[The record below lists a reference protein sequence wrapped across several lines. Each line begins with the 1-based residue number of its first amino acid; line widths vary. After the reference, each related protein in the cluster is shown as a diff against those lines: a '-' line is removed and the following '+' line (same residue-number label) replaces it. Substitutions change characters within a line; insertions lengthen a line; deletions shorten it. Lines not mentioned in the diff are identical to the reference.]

1 MVLAVTGTVNAV
13 DRVAADTV
21 AAVGIVAAVRVV
33 AAVGKVAVVRAVA
46 VGGKVAVV
54 GAPTVV
60 DRVAVV
66 GPPTVVGRV
75 AVGDTAVVGARIDL
89 PKHAAAKHDSLVLSL
104 LAERALMVAFRE
116 SDHTQGQSKLHY

>member
-1 MVLAVTGTVNAV
+1 MNAV

-60 DRVAVV
+60 DRVAVVVV